1 MTDTDTSRDAAAT
14 AALSAGP
21 VAPPAPVAPEM
32 SADGSTAALIAR
44 ATKQLST
51 LIREELRLAQAEMS
65 AKGKR
70 MGFGGGLFGA
80 AGFLALLALQA
91 LVAAAVA
98 GLAVVVPVWGAALIV
113 AGVLLALAA
122 VTALAGKKQIE
133 QATPPVPEET
143 VENIKADLAEI
154 AEGAHR

>member
-1 MTDTDTSRDAAAT
+1 MDTDTSRDATAT
-14 AALSAGP
+14 TARATRP
-21 VAPPAPVAPEM
+21 VAPVAPTPPEV

-65 AKGKR
+65 AKGRR

-80 AGFLALLALQA
+80 AGLMAMLAVQA

-113 AGVLLALAA
+113 AGGLLVVAAAL
-122 VTALAGKKQIE
+122 ALAGKKQIE
-133 QATPPVPEET
+133 QATPPVPEQT
-143 VENIKADLAEI
+143 VESVKADLAEI

>member
-1 MTDTDTSRDAAAT
+1 MMDTDTSRDGAARSAT
-14 AALSAGP
+14 RA
-21 VAPPAPVAPEM
+21 APVAPTAPEV

-65 AKGKR
+65 AKGRR

-80 AGFLALLALQA
+80 AGVMAILAVQA

-98 GLAVVVPVWGAALIV
+98 GLAGGAPGLG
-113 AGVLLALAA
+113 AGLLLGRGPLALC
-122 VTALAGKKQIE
+122 
-133 QATPPVPEET
+133 P
-143 VENIKADLAEI
+143 
-154 AEGAHR
+154 

>member
-1 MTDTDTSRDAAAT
+1 MMDTDTSRDGAARSAT
-14 AALSAGP
+14 RA
-21 VAPPAPVAPEM
+21 APVAPTAPEV

-65 AKGKR
+65 AKGRR

-80 AGFLALLALQA
+80 AGLMAILAVQA

-113 AGVLLALAA
+113 AGGLLAIAA
-122 VTALAGKKQIE
+122 VMALAGKKQIK
-133 QATPPVPEET
+133 QATPPVPEQT
-143 VENIKADLAEI
+143 VESIKADLAQI